1 VRTAIVGGGIAGVL
15 LALRLCRSSRKT
27 DVDLFLGEEP
37 PVGDASSA
45 SGGMVR
51 GFEPDPAAAAAAAES
66 MVEIRGSTT
75 LSEWSGYRETGSVYL
90 LAAGGDPAASMT
102 VLDGLLPRSATLL
115 DRAGL
120 AHARLARDLP
130 FRHLPSDVVGV
141 VERRAGYIS
150 PHALRGGALAEATR
164 LGVVPHR
171 IAVSRVTQDPAV
183 WTADGTERRYD
194 AVVLA
199 TGAWTPRILS
209 DSGLPDDG
217 LRTKQIQY
225 SVCRAGLDFLVPF
238 VDERTGLYGRWLRP
252 GAFLLGLPSQ
262 RWDVNPDKVTR
273 DLELADRVRRLA
285 EETFGVSVR
294 VLRTVASFD
303 CYRDP
308 ARLALRRVGT
318 AERLYTFTGGSGG
331 AAKTVLADSRA
342 AAKVLL
348 E

>member
-15 LALRLCRSSRKT
+15 LALRLCQSPRKT
-27 DVDLFLGEEP
+27 DVDLFLGEAP
-37 PVGDASSA
+37 PCGDASRA

-51 GFEPDPAAAAAAAES
+51 GFERDPAATAAAAES
-66 MVEIRGSTT
+66 LLELRGSTA

-90 LAAGGDPAASMT
+90 LAAGADPAPSLS
-102 VLDGLLPRSATLL
+102 VLDGMLPRSARLV

-120 AHARLARDLP
+120 ARRHP
-130 FRHLPSDVVGV
+130 FRRLPDDAVGV
-141 VERRAGYIS
+141 VERRAGHIS
-150 PHALRGGALAEATR
+150 PHALRGWALAEATR
-164 LGVVPHR
+164 LGAVTHR
-171 IAVSRVTQDPAV
+171 IAVARVTQDPAV
-183 WTADGTERRYD
+183 RTADGAVRRYD

-199 TGAWTPRILS
+199 AGAWTPKILEDS
-209 DSGLPDDG
+209 DLPAGG

-225 SVCRAGLDFLVPF
+225 SVCRAGLDYVGSF
-238 VDERTGLYGRWLRP
+238 VDERTGLYGRWMRP
-252 GAFLLGLPSQ
+252 GAFLLGLPSH
-262 RWDVNPDKVTR
+262 RWDVDPEKVTR
-273 DLELADRVRRLA
+273 DQVLAERVRRLA
-285 EETFGVSVR
+285 EETFGVQVR

-308 ARLALRRVGT
+308 ARLALRRAGA

>member
-1 VRTAIVGGGIAGVL
+1 VL

-27 DVDLFLGEEP
+27 DVDLFLGEAP
-37 PVGDASSA
+37 PAGDASRA

-51 GFEPDPAAAAAAAES
+51 GFETDPAAATAAAES
-66 MVEIRGSTT
+66 LVEIRGSTA

-90 LAAGGDPAASMT
+90 LAAGADPAPSMT
-102 VLDGLLPRSATLL
+102 VLDGLLPKSATLL
-115 DRAGL
+115 DSAGL
-120 AHARLARDLP
+120 ARAGLARDLP
-130 FRHLPSDVVGV
+130 FRRLPSDVVGV

-164 LGVVPHR
+164 LGAVPHR
-171 IAVSRVTQDPAV
+171 VAVSRVTEDSAV
-183 WTADGTERRYD
+183 RTADGTVRRYD
-194 AVVLA
+194 TVVVA
-199 TGAWTPRILS
+199 AGAWTPKILNDS
-209 DSGLPDDG
+209 DLPDDG

-225 SVCRAGLDFLVPF
+225 SVCRAVGLDYLVPF
-238 VDERTGLYGRWLRP
+238 VDERTGLYGRWMRP

-273 DLELADRVRRLA
+273 DLELAERVRRLA

-308 ARLALRRVGT
+308 ARLALRRVG
-318 AERLYTFTGGSGG
+318 AGERLYTFTGGSGG

-342 AAKVLL
+342 AAHVLL